1 MAYSNASE
9 SIKEIYKK
17 ILWALL
23 IKMNVPVDEV
33 KEMMGEIGGRGM
45 GYLFENMEKMDI
57 QAERRN
63 TQRERDRADMERERA
78 DSEKERAD
86 AAELEIQRLKKELE
100 KRMHVTGN

>member
-1 MAYSNASE
+1 
-9 SIKEIYKK
+9 
-17 ILWALL
+17 
-23 IKMNVPVDEV
+23 MNVPVDEV

-63 TQRERDRADMERERA
+63 TQREKDRADMEKERADSEKERADSEKERA

-86 AAELEIQRLKKELE
+86 AAELEIQRLKKNLKKEC
-100 KRMHVTGN
+100 M

>member
-1 MAYSNASE
+1 MAYSNAPE

-23 IKMNVPVDEV
+23 IKMNVPIDEV
-33 KEMMGEIGGRGM
+33 REMMGEIGGRGM

-63 TQRERDRADMERERA
+63 TQRERERA
-78 DSEKERAD
+78 EAAEKRAE
-86 AAELEIQRLKKELE
+86 AAELEIQRLKRELE
-100 KRMHVTGN
+100 KRANVTEN

>member
-1 MAYSNASE
+1 
-9 SIKEIYKK
+9 
-17 ILWALL
+17 
-23 IKMNVPVDEV
+23 MNVPVDEV

-78 DSEKERAD
+78 DV
-86 AAELEIQRLKKELE
+86 AELEIQRLKKELE
-100 KRMHVTGN
+100 KRMHVAGK

>member
-1 MAYSNASE
+1 
-9 SIKEIYKK
+9 
-17 ILWALL
+17 
-23 IKMNVPVDEV
+23 MNVPVDEV

-63 TQRERDRADMERERA
+63 TQREKNRADMERERA
-78 DSEKERAD
+78 DV
-86 AAELEIQRLKKELE
+86 AELEIQRLKKELE

>member
-1 MAYSNASE
+1 
-9 SIKEIYKK
+9 
-17 ILWALL
+17 
-23 IKMNVPVDEV
+23 MNVPVDEV

-63 TQRERDRADMERERA
+63 TQREKERA
-78 DSEKERAD
+78 DTEKERAD

-100 KRMHVTGN
+100 KKNACNRKLEGSKFH

>member
-1 MAYSNASE
+1 
-9 SIKEIYKK
+9 
-17 ILWALL
+17 
-23 IKMNVPVDEV
+23 MNVPVDEV
-33 KEMMGEIGGRGM
+33 KEIMGEIGGRGM

-63 TQRERDRADMERERA
+63 TQREKERA
-78 DSEKERAD
+78 DTEKERAD

>member
-1 MAYSNASE
+1 MAYSNAPE

-23 IKMNVPVDEV
+23 IKMNVPIDEV

-63 TQRERDRADMERERA
+63 TQREKKRADEA
-78 DSEKERAD
+78 EKENLRLQQEILHLQE
-86 AAELEIQRLKKELE
+86 ELARLQKKE
-100 KRMHVTGN
+100 

>member
-1 MAYSNASE
+1 
-9 SIKEIYKK
+9 
-17 ILWALL
+17 
-23 IKMNVPVDEV
+23 MNVPVDEV

-63 TQRERDRADMERERA
+63 TQREKERA
-78 DSEKERAD
+78 DTEKERAD

-100 KRMHVTGN
+100 KRMHVIEN

>member
-1 MAYSNASE
+1 
-9 SIKEIYKK
+9 
-17 ILWALL
+17 
-23 IKMNVPVDEV
+23 MNVPVDEAR
-33 KEMMGEIGGRGM
+33 EMMGEIGGRGM

-63 TQRERDRADMERERA
+63 TQREKERADMEKERA
-78 DSEKERAD
+78 DTEKERAD

>member
-1 MAYSNASE
+1 
-9 SIKEIYKK
+9 
-17 ILWALL
+17 
-23 IKMNVPVDEV
+23 MNVPVDEA

-63 TQRERDRADMERERA
+63 TQRERDRADMEKERA

-86 AAELEIQRLKKELE
+86 VAELEIQRLKKELE
-100 KRMHVTGN
+100 KRMHVTEN